1 MGMMQTIYS
10 QSAIYLKLTLA
21 LNWVCTQLLFCNTFW
36 SIPRLP
42 ASSVTSPWGWHS
54 SALSPTPFMML
65 LHGVESDQGC
75 NSLDSWVKNAVGGPQ
90 EYPAPQLHSKSEFC
104 SHTKDICIYILT
116 NLLLF
121 VLSFLRLCDLPHFL
135 CVQTRTSLIQPTALC
150 CCYV

>member
-1 MGMMQTIYS
+1 MHT
-10 QSAIYLKLTLA
+10 T
-21 LNWVCTQLLFCNTFW
+21 LFCNTFW

-75 NSLDSWVKNAVGGPQ
+75 NSLDFWVKNAVGGPQ

-104 SHTKDICIYILT
+104 SQTKDICIYILT
-116 NLLLF
+116 NLYPHFLEQNVQGSEGKKANLLLF